1 MDASPY
7 IHTDLAVEQQPAGIS
22 ADTPGIAIQ
31 VYSEEGCT
39 VTALE
44 ILDERGEQTLG
55 KPVGMYYSI
64 DIGVCWYDD
73 AAKTERTAHCIAACL
88 TSLLARHPI
97 GERCVLVAGLGN
109 RSITADRLG
118 PLTADSV
125 NVTRHLRDAEPELYR
140 SLACSEVAGIA
151 PGVAGQTGMEST
163 EILSALVRRLQPG
176 CVIAIDALAARSTD
190 RLATTVQLSDTG
202 IHPGSGI
209 GNHRAAVNAES
220 LGVPVLAIGVPTVV
234 NSSTMVYDALEKA
247 GVTEISDALR
257 QVLDNGKS
265 YFVSLKESDIAVG
278 QLATILSRALNLA
291 LGNDYQ

>member
-1 MDASPY
+1 M
-7 IHTDLAVEQQPAGIS
+7 
-22 ADTPGIAIQ
+22 
-31 VYSEEGCT
+31 
-39 VTALE
+39 
-44 ILDERGEQTLG
+44 
-55 KPVGMYYSI
+55 
-64 DIGVCWYDD
+64 
-73 AAKTERTAHCIAACL
+73 
-88 TSLLARHPI
+88 
-97 GERCVLVAGLGN
+97 
-109 RSITADRLG
+109 
-118 PLTADSV
+118 
-125 NVTRHLRDAEPELYR
+125 
-140 SLACSEVAGIA
+140 
-151 PGVAGQTGMEST
+151 
-163 EILSALVRRLQPG
+163 QPG